1 MITLLLAS
9 ALMAG
14 SLVGTPPLI
23 IDAGRA
29 DRVQT
34 PNLPPQTSEKPVE
47 TRSATLSR
55 VDATGS
61 DQPIKGIRFI
71 GDLVPAPV
79 AHAAERFV
87 GQPARR
93 DTLEK
98 LAAAMSQAYAT
109 SDVALYTVAI
119 PDQNLSGGRVIV
131 RVAQGFIEGITYPDG
146 STPLIR
152 AYAQHLLGMRPL
164 RRSALERE
172 LSLMR
177 DIAGATV
184 NADLLRGRQPG
195 GVVLSLKVKRK
206 RLDGSLAYDN
216 TRSQLLGNG
225 QFNATLSGNSLLRD
239 GDETKLNVMVA
250 RNFHS
255 FVYTGLTHSTP
266 LGSDGLKL
274 TLTGAYLKTQVDAY
288 DLQGHA
294 VVGGA
299 SLSYPVIRGYRR
311 NLTVSL
317 GMDLLNSDAALFGTV
332 ASSDHIRTLRMAAGY
347 SWAGKKTVWSLGS
360 TLSKG
365 LTVLGSRGMVGQSD
379 PRFLKVNASGSYDRA
394 FGKHVVLRLKAQGQY
409 SGNQLPATERI
420 AFGGNDYGRAFDTA
434 AITADSGAAGSV
446 ELAIRP
452 KLGKRLNG
460 TEIYGFADH
469 AKLRINERLGYAASS
484 WDLGSAGGGIRL
496 AWNDWAVIGVE
507 GAKAVTDP
515 FHGALG
521 NWRVNVSWKISRP
534 KSRL

>member
-1 MITLLLAS
+1 MFELLLTGTLLAGAVAS
-9 ALMAG
+9 
-14 SLVGTPPLI
+14 TPPLI
-23 IDAGRA
+23 IDSGRA

-34 PNLPPQTSEKPVE
+34 PNLPPRMPEKPVE
-47 TRSATLSR
+47 QRAKVLSR

-61 DQPIKGIRFI
+61 DQPIKGIRFL

-93 DTLEK
+93 DTLER
-98 LAAAMSQAYAT
+98 LAAAMSDAYAT

-152 AYAQHLLGMRPL
+152 AYAQHLLGMKPL

-184 NADLLRGRQPG
+184 SADLLRGRQPG
-195 GVVLSLKVKRK
+195 GVILSLKVKRK
-206 RLDGSLAYDN
+206 HLDGSLAYDN
-216 TRSQLLGNG
+216 SRSQLLGQG
-225 QFNATLSGNSLLRD
+225 QFNATLAGNSLLRD

-250 RNFHS
+250 RNFRS
-255 FVYTGLTHSTP
+255 FIYTALTHATP
-266 LGSDGLKL
+266 LGHDGLKL
-274 TLTGAYLKTQVDAY
+274 TLSGAW
-288 DLQGHA
+288 LQTNVPEYNLRGHA

-299 SLSYPVIRGYRR
+299 SLSYPVIRGYRK
-311 NLTVSL
+311 NLTVSAGL
-317 GMDLLNSDAALFGTV
+317 DVLNSDSALFGTV
-332 ASSDHIRTLRMAAGY
+332 ASSDHIRTLRVAAGY

-360 TLSKG
+360 TVSQG
-365 LTVLGSRGMVGQSD
+365 LAILNDRGLVGQSD
-379 PRFLKVNASGSYDRA
+379 PRFTKVNASASYDRA

-409 SGNQLPATERI
+409 SHNQLPATERI
-420 AFGGNDYGRAFDTA
+420 AFGGSDYGRAFDTA
-434 AITADSGAAGSV
+434 AITADSGGTGSL
-446 ELAIRP
+446 ELALRP

-460 TEIYGFADH
+460 TEIYGFVDH
-469 AKLRINERLGYAASS
+469 ARLRINDRVGVPASS

-521 NWRVNVSWKISRP
+521 DWRVNVSWKISRP
-534 KSRL
+534 QVRK